1 MEELLDRERELRA
14 VIGAHPAWATAV
26 LEEAPAPRARPA
38 LCSGA
43 LEQAA

>member
-14 VIGAHPAWATAV
+14 AIAGDPFWTTAAHGETSS
-26 LEEAPAPRARPA
+26 PRALPA
-38 LCSGA
+38 LRMGA